1 MAHDHSDL
9 PHAGDGHSG
18 HAHSGYVAPRNFG
31 YAFAI
36 ATALN
41 LALVALQIVYGI
53 LADSV
58 ALLADAGHNF
68 GDAVG
73 LILAWGAHAM
83 SRWRPTQR
91 YTYGFGSASILA
103 ALANAVILLVA
114 TGAIAWEAVQRFFEP
129 AEVAGMTVMVVAAAG
144 IVINGLSAW
153 LLAAGTKTD
162 LNIRGAFL
170 HMIADGVVS
179 FGVVVAGAAIVL
191 TGQQWFDPL
200 ASLIISGVIV
210 WGTWGLLRNAA
221 SMSLAAVPPGVDPS
235 QVRRYLEGLPNVK
248 ELHDLHIW
256 AMSTTETAM
265 TCHLVVRDGY
275 PGDAF
280 RVEIAEQLRRR
291 FAIGHPTLQIELGD
305 AGECKL
311 APDHVV

>member
-1 MAHDHSDL
+1 MAHIHSDHS
-9 PHAGDGHSG
+9 GDCHSG

-68 GDAVG
+68 GDAIG
-73 LILAWGAHAM
+73 LILAWGAHTMA
-83 SRWRPTQR
+83 RWRPTQR
-91 YTYGFGSASILA
+91 HTYGFGSASILA

-114 TGAIAWEAVQRFFEP
+114 TGAIAWEAVQRFFQP

-179 FGVVVAGAAIVL
+179 FGVVVAGAAILL

-235 QVRRYLEGLPNVK
+235 QVRCYLEGLPNVK

-280 RVEIAEQLRRR
+280 RVEIAEQLRWR